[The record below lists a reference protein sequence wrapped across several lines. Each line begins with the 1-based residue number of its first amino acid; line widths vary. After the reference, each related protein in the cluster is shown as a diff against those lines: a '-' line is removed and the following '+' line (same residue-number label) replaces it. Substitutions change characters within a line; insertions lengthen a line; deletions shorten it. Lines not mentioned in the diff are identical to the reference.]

1 MPATCII
8 AGKMAFF
15 GYYRTREKSRRSLKV
30 WILMTCKSA
39 AFLATCHV
47 LSPFFI
53 SYFARHTLFP
63 ALSPSY
69 IRTRPARSCSY
80 YTSGSN
86 LLLVVN
92 RQHGLYVTSH
102 PHSCS
107 PLCMD

>member
-1 MPATCII
+1 MASLWQLSHKGKEPEVSQSLYPNDLQMCRVSCHLPCFI
-8 AGKMAFF
+8 A
-15 GYYRTREKSRRSLKV
+15 
-30 WILMTCKSA
+30 
-39 AFLATCHV
+39 
-47 LSPFFI
+47 FFI

-80 YTSGSN
+80 DVSRSGSN

-92 RQHGLYVTSH
+92 RQHGLHVTSH
-102 PHSCS
+102 PHSFS